1 MNTAKRC
8 VLALLAALPA
18 LAANAADELG
28 SLSEARKRHPA
39 VFVCGNVV
47 PYTVSGKD
55 GYAFAG
61 EAEQSFA
68 GDLAESDAELYQEA
82 RLAAKGNLVNFIKK
96 KHPDC
101 SVSMS
106 GSFVMYQFPE
116 GKLRRVVCFVEKDS
130 VQISQPRKRDADVV
144 ESSATK
150 PSEKK
155 FSTMTNGVCN
165 VNVQKGDCRKAKA
178 PDPDAGT
185 VLREPEPVPVEG
197 VGTVSLDDKIKTLE
211 EKVFRS
217 PSDCLLRC
225 RMARALA
232 KAGRKSEA
240 AGQYEEIFRI
250 VIADDRC
257 DRTIAAESLMEGA
270 RFFEDVGVKERALKF
285 YRFLIR
291 CNDLRRWKL
300 DREVSVA
307 NAKIAD
313 LLLN

>member
-1 MNTAKRC
+1 MNTAMRC
-8 VLALLAALPA
+8 VLALLAAGAA

-28 SLSEARKRHPA
+28 PLPEARKRHPA

-82 RLAAKGNLVNFIKK
+82 RLAARGNLVNFIKK

-106 GSFVMYQFPE
+106 GSLVMYQFPE
-116 GKLRRVVCFVEKDS
+116 GKLRRVVCFVEKS
-130 VQISQPRKRDADVV
+130 SIQISKAGKTDA
-144 ESSATK
+144 SAAGTSAAKPTEKEASTK
-150 PSEKK
+150 TKA
-155 FSTMTNGVCN
+155 VCE
-165 VNVQKGDCRKAKA
+165 VQKGDCRKAKA
-178 PDPDAGT
+178 SVPDVGT
-185 VLREPEPVPVEG
+185 VLRETESVPVEG
-197 VGTVSLDDKIKTLE
+197 VGKVSLDDKIKTLE
-211 EKVFRS
+211 EKVSRS

-225 RMARALA
+225 RMARTLA
-232 KAGRKSEA
+232 KAGRQSEA

-257 DRTIAAESLMEGA
+257 DKTIAAESLMEGA
-270 RFFEDVGVKERALKF
+270 QFFEDVGVKERALKF